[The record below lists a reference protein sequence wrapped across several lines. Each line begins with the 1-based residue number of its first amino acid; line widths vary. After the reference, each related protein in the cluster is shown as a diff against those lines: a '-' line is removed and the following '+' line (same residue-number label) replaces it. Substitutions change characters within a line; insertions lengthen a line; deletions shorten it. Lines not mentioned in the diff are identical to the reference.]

1 MLKTIGIS
9 LPKEIIEQIDSD
21 RGDINRSRYILRL
34 IESKFHKK
42 GDNILNAQI

>member
-9 LPKEIIEQIDSD
+9 LPKEVIEQIDSD

-34 IESKFHKK
+34 IESKFQNNSNMKK
-42 GDNILNAQI
+42 EIIF